1 MFNTEMKYRPLG
13 QCGTKVSVFSL
24 GGWTTFGESVNDSR
38 VIGEILRAAFHAGV
52 NFFDMSDI
60 YNKGET
66 ERAMGTVLREFPRHE
81 LVLSSKVFFPMSD
94 DVNDRGLSRKH
105 IMESVEKSLQ
115 RVGTD
120 YLDLYFCHRFDPD
133 TPLEETARAMD
144 DLVHQGKIL
153 YWGTSDWTGAQLREI
168 HAVCEKRN
176 LYKPQVE
183 QPRYNL
189 LARKAFET
197 GVAPAVRDLGMG
209 AVNFSPL
216 AYGVLTG
223 KYDQGLPPGSRLDR
237 VEWTR
242 KRYYTETTLQRV
254 KQMKDLADRASRTRA
269 QLALAWIAAHP
280 AISSVIT
287 GATRVEQ
294 LQENLGALAVDM
306 TDELKSALD
315 NLFPLEND

>member
-66 ERAMGTVLREFPRHE
+66 ERAMGAVLREFPRHE

-189 LARKAFET
+189 LARKVFET
-197 GVAPAVRDLGMG
+197 GVAPVVRELGMG
-209 AVNFSPL
+209 AVNF
-216 AYGVLTG
+216 
-223 KYDQGLPPGSRLDR
+223 
-237 VEWTR
+237 
-242 KRYYTETTLQRV
+242 
-254 KQMKDLADRASRTRA
+254 
-269 QLALAWIAAHP
+269 
-280 AISSVIT
+280 
-287 GATRVEQ
+287 
-294 LQENLGALAVDM
+294 
-306 TDELKSALD
+306 
-315 NLFPLEND
+315 